1 MLDSILVLFKQVVFF
16 PEFLLSSIIKS
27 SPLSELLFLRIIDV
41 IVLLTMGS
49 SVFGGN
55 IFQTVA
61 QELDYKYCQ
70 QLGEPNP
77 DLLFV
82 TSYLV
87 WTDSRDLAIFLA

>member
-1 MLDSILVLFKQVVFF
+1 
-16 PEFLLSSIIKS
+16 
-27 SPLSELLFLRIIDV
+27 
-41 IVLLTMGS
+41 MGS

-87 WTDSRDLAIFLA
+87 WTDNRDLAIFLA